1 MDSHLRENDECM
13 DDTPNHLWNHPL
25 QRHLWRPYAQMQ
37 TDALPQKVVRTEG
50 VRLYLEDGR
59 ELIDGISSWWTAC
72 HGYNQPHILAAVAA
86 QLQQM
91 PHVMFGGLTHD
102 PAVTLAEKLVAI
114 APRGL
119 KRVFYSDSGS
129 TAVEVAM
136 KMALQYWQNQGK
148 PKKDKFICFRGGYH
162 GDTFGAMSVSNPE
175 ESMHKAFRSNVS
187 KQLVLDIPA
196 DEYAFA
202 EFQEML
208 EGIGN
213 MAAGVIIEPLVQGA
227 EGMHFH
233 SADVLAAIYR
243 TAKDNNILF
252 IADEVATGFGRTG
265 SLFACS
271 EAGITPDI
279 MCVGKALTGGV
290 VPLAA
295 TLTTEAVFEA
305 FLSDNPERAL
315 MHGPTYMANPL
326 ACAAGIASIE
336 LFDRENRLEQVEA
349 IEMQLRAELAP
360 CRLIEGVRDVRVK
373 GAIGVVEMEAKT
385 LDKNWLRAEFIKR
398 GAWIRPLKNL
408 IYLMP
413 PFIISNNDLRCL
425 TQAVQEVIT
434 NYANKK

>member
-1 MDSHLRENDECM
+1 MSHNSNL
-13 DDTPNHLWNHPL
+13 PKHPL
-25 QRHLWRPYAQMQ
+25 QQHLWRPYSQMQ
-37 TDALPQKVVRTEG
+37 TEAPPLKITRTDG
-50 VRLYLEDGR
+50 VKLYLEDGT

-72 HGYNQPHILAAVAA
+72 HGYNHPHIVEAVQK
-86 QLQQM
+86 QLQLM
-91 PHVMFGGLTHD
+91 PHIMFGGLVHD
-102 PAVTLAEKLVAI
+102 PAIILAEKLTTL

-119 KRVFYSDSGS
+119 NRVFFSDSGS

-136 KMALQYWQNQGK
+136 KMALQYWQNQVK

-175 ESMHKAFRSNVS
+175 ESMHKAFRSNVA

-208 EGIGN
+208 EGISI
-213 MAAGVIIEPLVQGA
+213 MAAGVIIEPLVQAA
-227 EGMHFH
+227 EGMRFH
-233 SADVLAAIYR
+233 SADVLEAIYR
-243 TAKDNNILF
+243 TAKANNILF

-265 SLFACS
+265 SLFACN

-290 VPLAA
+290 VPMAA
-295 TLTTEAVFEA
+295 TLTTEQVFDG
-305 FLSDNPERAL
+305 FLDDSADKAL

-326 ACAAGIASIE
+326 GCAAGIASLE
-336 LFDRENRLEQVEA
+336 LFERTNWQDQVEMLEQ
-349 IEMQLRAELAP
+349 QLMWELAP
-360 CRLIEGVRDVRVK
+360 CRTIDGVRDVRVK
-373 GAIGVVEMEAKT
+373 GAIGVVEMEDAA
-385 LDKNWLRAEFIKR
+385 LDKNWLRQRFIDK
-398 GAWIRPLKNL
+398 GVWIRPLKNL

-413 PFIISNNDLRCL
+413 PFIISPHDLTCL

-434 NYANKK
+434 EYTNRKEA